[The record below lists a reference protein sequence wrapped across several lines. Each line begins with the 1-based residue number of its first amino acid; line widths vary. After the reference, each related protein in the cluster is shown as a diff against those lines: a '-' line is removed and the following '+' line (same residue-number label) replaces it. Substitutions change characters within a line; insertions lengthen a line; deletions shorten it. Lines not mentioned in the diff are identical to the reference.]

1 MRIDRHEAIGLI
13 VFAALL
19 FATLAPIAERA
30 RAGFVF
36 FEIMERV
43 YR

>member
-1 MRIDRHEAIGLI
+1 MIDRREAIALF
-13 VFAALL
+13 VFLALL
-19 FATLAPIAERA
+19 FATLAPIAGRA
-30 RAGFVF
+30 RAGFAY

>member
-1 MRIDRHEAIGLI
+1 MIDRREVAGVI
-13 VFAALL
+13 VFLALL

-30 RAGFVF
+30 RAGFAF
-36 FEIMERV
+36 FEILERV

>member
-1 MRIDRHEAIGLI
+1 MRLDRCEAIGLV

-19 FATLAPIAERA
+19 FAILAPIAERA
-30 RAGFVF
+30 RAGFAY